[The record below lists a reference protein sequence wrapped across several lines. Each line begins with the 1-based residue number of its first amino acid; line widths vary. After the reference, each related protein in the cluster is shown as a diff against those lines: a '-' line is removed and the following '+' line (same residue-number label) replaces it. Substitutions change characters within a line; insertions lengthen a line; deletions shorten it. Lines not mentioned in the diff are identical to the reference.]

1 MALDAFT
8 ILDICCAVLSLLIL
22 RQIIGPKP
30 SQLPPGPKGLPLVG
44 NVLDMPSEKE
54 WETFAQWGD
63 EFGDICSVTVLGQ
76 PLIILNS
83 AKVAVDLL
91 DKRSSIYSDRPSLQM
106 AGELCG
112 WKNTLVLLPYGD
124 RFKRFRR
131 LFHNLIGSQATMRK
145 FYPAEELE
153 TKKFLRR
160 ILAEPDQLQ
169 RHVRKTVGAVVLRIS
184 HGYEVQEQKDPF
196 VTLANAATEQFS
208 LASSTGQFLV
218 DCIPA
223 LKYVPEWVPGAGFK
237 KKAKEF
243 AATLS
248 ELVERPHSFV
258 KQQINAGTAHV
269 SFTSSMLESKQLTE
283 EEEFDLKWSAASLY
297 SGASDTSVS
306 SIYSFFLAMALYRD
320 VALKAQAEI
329 DAVVGNDRL
338 PTFADREYLPYVDA
352 LVKEVFRWNVVT
364 PLAVPH
370 RAVQDDFYDGYFIP
384 KGSLLIPN
392 LWQLTHDPRVYH
404 NPMEFKPER
413 YLADALAAEGLG
425 RKVEPHPRE
434 TCFGFGRRICPGQHL
449 ADSSVF
455 IACAMSLAVFDITK
469 CIENGVTVQ
478 PVNDRTSGTI
488 SHPKPFKCS
497 IKPRSP
503 KAVALIQSYDEH
515 L

>member
-1 MALDAFT
+1 MGLIF
-8 ILDICCAVLSLLIL
+8 LDICFAVVGLFIL
-22 RQIIGPKP
+22 RRIFSPKP
-30 SQLPPGPKGLPLVG
+30 SQLPPGPKGLPIIG
-44 NVLDMPSEKE
+44 NVLDMPTEKD
-54 WETFAQWGD
+54 WEIFAQWGD

-91 DKRSSIYSDRPSLQM
+91 DKRSSIYSDRPVLQM
-106 AGELCG
+106 GGELVG

-131 LFHNLIGSQATMRK
+131 LFHNLIGSQATMRQY
-145 FYPAEELE
+145 FPAEELE

-160 ILAEPDQLQ
+160 VLAEPQELQ
-169 RHVRKTVGAVVLRIS
+169 AHVRKTVGAVVLRIS
-184 HGYEVQEQKDPF
+184 HGYEVQEHMDPL
-196 VTLANAATEQFS
+196 VGLANAATEQFS
-208 LASSTGQFLV
+208 LATSTGQFLV

-223 LKYVPEWVPGAGFK
+223 LKHIPDWMPGADFK
-237 KKAKEF
+237 RKAKLW
-243 AATLS
+243 AATLV
-248 ELVERPHSFV
+248 ELVERPHNFV
-258 KQQINAGTAHV
+258 KQQIIAGTANI

-306 SIYSFFLAMALYRD
+306 SIYSFFLAMTLYPD
-320 VALKAQAEI
+320 VARKAQAEI

-338 PTFADREYLPYVDA
+338 PTFADREHLPYVDA
-352 LVKEVFRWNVVT
+352 LVKEVFRWHVVT

-370 RAVQDDFYDGYFIP
+370 RAVQDDFYAGYHIP

-392 LWQLTHDPRVYH
+392 LWKLTHDPRVYH
-404 NPMEFKPER
+404 SPMEFKPER
-413 YLADALAAEGLG
+413 FLADALATEGLG
-425 RKVEPHPRE
+425 RQVEPHPRE
-434 TCFGFGRRICPGQHL
+434 SAFGFGRRICPGMHL
-449 ADSSVF
+449 ADASVF
-455 IACAMSLAVFDITK
+455 ISCAMSLAVFDISK
-469 CIENGVTVQ
+469 CVENGVTVE

-503 KAVALIQSYDEH
+503 KAITLIQSSDEH